1 MKTKGYLTC
10 FTLVT
15 GLLLSGCSSN
25 QAAAPKIPPPVS
37 VVVTQPVQ
45 KDVPIFI
52 EAIGN
57 VFADTSVEI
66 RPQVSGKLLEFKVKE
81 GQMVKKG
88 DLLFTIDPRPYE
100 ASLALA
106 EATLN
111 KDKAT
116 LEFSKKRME
125 RNTELVQKE
134 FIAQLTFEQ
143 ITSDVSVNEAQTQID
158 IANVDLAKIN
168 RDYAYVK
175 SPIDGRLGNRRID
188 PGNLLIAND
197 PNPVINVSQMDPVQI
212 RFNVPQSQFWDI
224 QKALQAG
231 TLSLDITLP
240 QDPDHIFKGSLYF
253 LDNTIDLGTGTV
265 LLKGHVPNEN
275 MILWPGEFVRVR
287 VNLRMKEGAIL
298 LPTQAVQTGQQGK
311 YVFVVKPDD
320 TVELRQ
326 VKVSEI
332 IDNQIVVEEGISMG
346 ETVVQTGQLNLKNGS
361 KVKIQKTDTSKVPK
375 TAPDESSKV
384 KGRSSG

>member
-1 MKTKGYLTC
+1 MKTKGYLKG
-10 FTLVT
+10 FILAA
-15 GLLLSGCSSN
+15 GLLLYGCSSKD
-25 QAAAPKIPPPVS
+25 AATPKPPPPVA
-37 VVVTQPVQ
+37 VIVTEPVQ

-57 VFADTSVEI
+57 VFAETSVDI
-66 RPQVSGKLLEFKVKE
+66 RPQVSGKLLEFKVQE

-143 ITSDVSVNEAQTQID
+143 ITSDVAVNEAQTQID
-158 IANVDLAKIN
+158 LANVELAKIN

-175 SPIDGRLGNRRID
+175 SPIDGRLGNRRVD
-188 PGNLLIAND
+188 PGSLLIAND
-197 PNPVINVSQMDPVQI
+197 PNAVINVSQLDPVQV
-212 RFNVPQSQFWDI
+212 RFNVPQSNFWEI
-224 QKALQAG
+224 QKALAQG

-240 QDPDHIFKGSLYF
+240 QDPDHVFKGNLYF

-275 MILWPGEFVRVR
+275 LVLWPGEFVRVR
-287 VNLRMKEGAIL
+287 VNLRIKKDAIL

-311 YVFVVKPDD
+311 FIFVVKPDN

-326 VKVSEI
+326 IKVSEI
-332 IDNQIVVEEGISMG
+332 IDNMIVVDEGLSMG
-346 ETVVQTGQLNLKNGS
+346 EKVVQTGQLNLKNGS
-361 KVKIQKTDTSKVPK
+361 KVTILNKDK
-375 TAPDESSKV
+375 APDTTKPPEDSTKV